1 MDEHLRNFGFHCNE
15 YANTLYYRMQGQTLV
30 IVVLYVDDLIITG
43 SYEAHIKKV
52 KQELK
57 KGFKMTDLGP
67 LRYYL
72 GVEVSQHTR
81 HIFLSQK
88 KYGKELLKKFSME
101 DCKPSLTPMEQNLKV
116 SKFEGGEL
124 VNNTSYRQLM
134 ESLIYLKNTHPYFS
148 YVVNIIY
155 IFTQEPR

>member
-67 LRYYL
+67 LRYYV
-72 GVEVSQHTR
+72 GVEVSQQCHQILLKQT
-81 HIFLSQK
+81 
-88 KYGKELLKKFSME
+88 KYVTYLLKKFGME
-101 DCKPSLTPMEQNLKV
+101 NCRLSLTPMEKNLKLF
-116 SKFEGGEL
+116 KFEGGEL
-124 VNNTSYRQLM
+124 VNSTNYRQM
-134 ESLIYLKNTHPYFS
+134 IGSLIYLTNTHQIFS
-148 YVVNIIY
+148 YPFIVLSR
-155 IFTQEPR
+155 FMKEPR